1 MSEGPLIS
9 CSWFYDAQFH
19 SPEGFARGVC
29 ERRQKS
35 FIKYSKGP
43 FIKMLRRNTPYGN
56 IIYMLRLLEN
66 DRKTSFLTDL
76 FSRSRYMKRVQL
88 FNGRY
93 TKGVSFVKNS
103 IFKGTGPRGEASP
116 NKALLSSLPPFSLGL
131 FTSCWPTFWQLVVFR
146 ATFFSFQ
153 ATFSIISEQFLLL
166 VFFQFWDICTVF

>member
-1 MSEGPLIS
+1 MYFCVSLQSPSMSEGPLIS

-76 FSRSRYMKRVQL
+76 FSRSGYMRRVQL

-93 TKGVSFVKNS
+93 TKEVSFVKNS

-116 NKALLSSLPPFSLGL
+116 NKALLSSLPPPSPLGFLQVARQL
-131 FTSCWPTFWQLVVFR
+131 FGNL
-146 ATFFSFQ
+146 
-153 ATFSIISEQFLLL
+153 
-166 VFFQFWDICTVF
+166 